1 MPIRNLIENDPMS
14 HPDEPDKADQPDVFR
29 SAMSGVRLQRPP
41 QHVAVQRRLPST
53 QPTQGQLDDLAVL
66 AEMLDGPDPET
77 FESGDTLTY
86 RAPGIQDSVWKRLR
100 RGGYLRQ
107 AELDLHGLNR
117 DQAKLAIVGFLA
129 RCADRDH
136 RCVRIIHGKGNGSP
150 NSGPVLKR
158 LLDGWLRKRRDV
170 LAFASARPEDGG
182 TGAVYVLLRRAD

>member
-1 MPIRNLIENDPMS
+1 MS
-14 HPDEPDKADQPDVFR
+14 SPDDTDETADFR
-29 SAMSGVRLQRPP
+29 GAMSGVRLQRPP
-41 QHVAVQRRLPST
+41 QHVPLQRPPPSARPL
-53 QPTQGQLDDLAVL
+53 QSQLDDLAVL

-86 RAPGIQDSVWKRLR
+86 RANGIQDSVFRRLR
-100 RGGYLRQ
+100 RGGYRLQ

-117 DQAKLAIVGFLA
+117 DAAKLAIVGFLA
-129 RCADRDH
+129 LCQDRDH

-150 NSGPVLKR
+150 NSGPVLKK

-182 TGAVYVLLRRAD
+182 TGAVYVLLRPLD